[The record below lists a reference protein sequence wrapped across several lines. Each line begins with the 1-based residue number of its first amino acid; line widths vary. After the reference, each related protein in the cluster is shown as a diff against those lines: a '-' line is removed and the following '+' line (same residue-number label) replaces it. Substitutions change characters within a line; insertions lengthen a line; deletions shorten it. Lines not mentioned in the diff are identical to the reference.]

1 MRVLPDT
8 VVARSIA
15 ILIAALFAVHFLGYW
30 AYRIGVSTV
39 AEHAQDRAL
48 AERVVSI
55 KRAVANI
62 PDPLE
67 RDKAAHAL
75 SSGSLEVHWSQISLG
90 RGLVTAQP

>member
-55 KRAVANI
+55 KRAS
-62 PDPLE
+62 PTSRTRSM
-67 RDKAAHAL
+67 RDRPHMPCRAEASRCIGAR
-75 SSGSLEVHWSQISLG
+75 SVWFWQM
-90 RGLVTAQP
+90 RP